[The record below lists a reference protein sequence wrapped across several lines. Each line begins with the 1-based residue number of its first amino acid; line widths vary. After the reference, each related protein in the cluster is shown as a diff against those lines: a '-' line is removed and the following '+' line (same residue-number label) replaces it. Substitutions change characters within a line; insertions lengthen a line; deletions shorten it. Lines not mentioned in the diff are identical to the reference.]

1 MIATLTGL
9 EGELVLI
16 RICVEARHLE
26 DLLEALAEVPFPLNP
41 QIYHQPETVVEF
53 PAYSSRV
60 HEIEQVIETSLEPSA
75 YVSTHLE
82 CASDHDALHPHEQT
96 GKPVGKP

>member
-16 RICVEARHLE
+16 RICVDARLLE

-41 QIYHQPETVVEF
+41 QIYHHPETVVEF

-60 HEIEQVIETSLEPSA
+60 SEIVEVITKRGFDAGQMQIKNLLEA
-75 YVSTHLE
+75 IE
-82 CASDHDALHPHEQT
+82 RAS
-96 GKPVGKP
+96 